1 MSDLRFSKMVA
12 LRYLWSRRSE
22 AFISI
27 ISIIS
32 VVGVALG
39 VMVLTMVMAVMTGF
53 QHELREKI
61 LGANSHIVVRPV
73 GGRVGDWRTFKG
85 TIAAVPGVNSV
96 SAYTYNQALLRTES
110 SATGVLIRGIEPDS
124 AAAEQLQSYL
134 GAGQQVADLLK
145 PQAPMAAADS
155 EVETAELPPLII
167 GHELTKSFGIYPGSA
182 ISLLSPT
189 VSSSPFGLVPRF
201 RRFAVTATYRSGL
214 IEYESGLAYTDI
226 QSAQRFFQLGE
237 SISGF
242 EVRVGQIEDAPKIAR
257 SILDALGGAGSGF
270 FVQDWT
276 ETNKPLWDAIALEKR
291 VYFIVLLLIIVMASF
306 SIITTLVMIVLEK
319 RGDIAVLRTLGA
331 TSGSISNIFRIQ
343 GAVIGGLGVV
353 LGLIFGFVGSIAL
366 KKYGFPL
373 NEKVFQMSEL
383 PVEIDP
389 VNFFLVGLS
398 AFVICFL
405 ATLYPARRASAL
417 HPTDLLRHE

>member
-1 MSDLRFSKMVA
+1 
-12 LRYLWSRRSE
+12 
-22 AFISI
+22 
-27 ISIIS
+27 
-32 VVGVALG
+32 
-39 VMVLTMVMAVMTGF
+39 MVMSVMTGF

-73 GGRVGDWRTFKG
+73 GGRIGNWHHFQE
-85 TIAAVPGVNSV
+85 TIRGVRGVESV

-110 SATGVLIRGIEPDS
+110 SATGLLVRGIEAGS
-124 AAAEQLQSYL
+124 AAAQQLQSYI
-134 GAGQQVADLLK
+134 GASQSVQDLLK
-145 PQAPMAAADS
+145 PQRPGGERMADG
-155 EVETAELPPLII
+155 EPAELPPLIV
-167 GHELTKSFGIYPGSA
+167 GHELTRSFGVYAGSA
-182 ISLLSPT
+182 VSLLSPS

-201 RRFAVTATYRSGL
+201 RRFAVTGTYRSGL
-214 IEYESGLAYTDI
+214 VEYESGLAYTDI
-226 QSAQRFFQLGE
+226 ESAQRFFQLGDA
-237 SISGF
+237 ISGF
-242 EVRVGQIEDAPKIAR
+242 EVRVKRIDDAPPVAR
-257 SILDALGGAGSGF
+257 SILDALGGVGSGF
-270 FVQDWT
+270 YVQDWT

-331 TSGSISNIFRIQ
+331 SSGDISNVFRIQ
-343 GAVIGGLGVV
+343 GAIIGGAGVLFGLLG
-353 LGLIFGFVGSIAL
+353 GLVGCVAL

-383 PVEIDP
+383 PVQIDP
-389 VNFFLVGLS
+389 LNFLIVGAS

-417 HPTDLLRHE
+417 HPTELLRHE

>member
-1 MSDLRFSKMVA
+1 MPNLRFSKTVA
-12 LRYLWSRRSE
+12 FRYLWSRRSE

-32 VVGVALG
+32 VLGVGLG
-39 VMVLTMVMAVMTGF
+39 VMVLTMVMSVMTGF

-61 LGANSHIVVRPV
+61 LGTNSHIVVRPV
-73 GGRVGDWRTFKG
+73 GGRIGDWAHFQ
-85 TIAAVPGVNSV
+85 TIIRGVAGVQSV

-134 GAGQQVADLLK
+134 GAGQDVAAILR
-145 PQAPMAAADS
+145 PQRPSGSAGS
-155 EVETAELPPLII
+155 EAELPPII
-167 GHELTKSFGIYPGSA
+167 VGHELTKSFGIYPGSA

-201 RRFAVTATYRSGL
+201 RRFTVAATYRSGL
-214 IEYESGLAYTDI
+214 VEYESGLAYTDLA
-226 QSAQRFFQLGE
+226 SAQQFFQLGD

-242 EVRVGQIEDAPKIAR
+242 EVRVANIENAPKTAR
-257 SILDALGGAGSGF
+257 VILAALGGAGSGF
-270 FVQDWT
+270 YVQDWT

-319 RGDIAVLRTLGA
+319 RGDIAVLRTIGA
-331 TSGSISNIFRIQ
+331 TASSISNIFKIQ
-343 GAVIGGLGVV
+343 GAIIGGLGVV
-353 LGLIFGFVGSIAL
+353 LGLVGGFVGCVGL

-373 NEKVFQMSEL
+373 NEKVFQMTEL
-383 PVEIDP
+383 PVQIDLG
-389 VNFFLVGLS
+389 NFLLVGVC
-398 AFVICFL
+398 AFAICFL
-405 ATLYPARRASAL
+405 ATFYPARRASAL
-417 HPTDLLRHE
+417 QPTDLLRHE